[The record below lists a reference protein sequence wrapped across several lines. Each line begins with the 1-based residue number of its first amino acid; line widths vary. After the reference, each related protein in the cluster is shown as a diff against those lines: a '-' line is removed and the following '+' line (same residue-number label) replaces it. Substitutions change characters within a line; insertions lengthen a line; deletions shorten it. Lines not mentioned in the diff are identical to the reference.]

1 MAIRASTYVH
11 VARTG
16 CQLLARRV
24 VPSLCLL
31 RTLLQ
36 SASELYRVVQSPT
49 QPPIITRFWASEAR
63 PPKGMRHGAAHQA
76 RHHTYNTCVITG
88 QTICFLELLRDAARA
103 RKACTY
109 WKLVASPSV
118 WASFSTSGTLR
129 IHHLCSPPNPHYH
142 IRSLTAHMSSGKRIS
157 SKVSKQLTPNERSQ
171 PGIHSTLSAGRVGKF
186 QTLTRDGNCLQ
197 HGVGKNGIRVQER
210 FPPPDRAIGRA
221 SW

>member
-49 QPPIITRFWASEAR
+49 QPPIITRVWASEAR

-118 WASFSTSGTLR
+118 GFLL
-129 IHHLCSPPNPHYH
+129 HLGDAQNTPP
-142 IRSLTAHMSSGKRIS
+142 
-157 SKVSKQLTPNERSQ
+157 VLTPQPTLSHSQ
-171 PGIHSTLSAGRVGKF
+171 P
-186 QTLTRDGNCLQ
+186 
-197 HGVGKNGIRVQER
+197 HGSYVKWQKNL
-210 FPPPDRAIGRA
+210 
-221 SW
+221 

>member
-1 MAIRASTYVH
+1 MCMSHAPAVNFLLDELCPVCACYVH
-11 VARTG
+11 CYRARPSCTELSKAPPSRQSSRG
-16 CQLLARRV
+16 SGHPRRALRKACGMELLIRHGITLTTHA
-24 VPSLCLL
+24 SL
-31 RTLLQ
+31 RAKQ
-36 SASELYRVVQSPT
+36 SA
-49 QPPIITRFWASEAR
+49 FWSFS
-63 PPKGMRHGAAHQA
+63 GMRHELA
-76 RHHTYNTCVITG
+76 R
-88 QTICFLELLRDAARA
+88 L
-103 RKACTY
+103 CTY

-129 IHHLCSPPNPHYH
+129 THHLCSPPNPHYH
-142 IRSLTAHMSSGKRIS
+142 IRSLTAHMSSGKRIP

-197 HGVGKNGIRVQER
+197 NGVGKNGIRVQER

>member
-103 RKACTY
+103 RKALY
-109 WKLVASPSV
+109 LLE
-118 WASFSTSGTLR
+118 TSCLSICLGFLL
-129 IHHLCSPPNPHYH
+129 HLGDAQNTPP
-142 IRSLTAHMSSGKRIS
+142 
-157 SKVSKQLTPNERSQ
+157 VLTPQPTLSHSQ
-171 PGIHSTLSAGRVGKF
+171 P
-186 QTLTRDGNCLQ
+186 
-197 HGVGKNGIRVQER
+197 HGSYVKWQKNL
-210 FPPPDRAIGRA
+210 
-221 SW
+221 